1 MRYLRLQDLHKSKV
15 KWSEQLLRIVQL
27 MLVLCMCGHCSDIA
41 DKYGYGVVEHFVG
54 HGVGAVFHSGPSVLH
69 ARKFS
74 VPSAT

>member
-1 MRYLRLQDLHKSKV
+1 MS
-15 KWSEQLLRIVQL
+15 
-27 MLVLCMCGHCSDIA
+27 GHCSDIA

-74 VPSAT
+74 VSLLQRSSINSTSHDIVRFASSLTR